1 MDRLSVTQVTP
12 ENSESAIKLIS
23 EKATKGH
30 KSLFGRYKQTVAV
43 LLIALLLILVGFL
56 LVRMNSLGNQLA
68 LIQANP
74 VVGQDSAS
82 QSDGQSNSSLNQDA
96 SNKNVDISKYRVIAS
111 KFSALNSR
119 ATQLKF
125 SQIENV
131 SATKPIET
139 TPKKILVAPANSEMK
154 WWNAV
159 GEKVLLPI
167 GNFFKDLVKIQVIED
182 PAMRGAASGVA
193 ISPVAQALV
202 RQQMLSYLLSA
213 RQFVL
218 LEMPKEALGDLQE
231 VRLIVVKN
239 FASQNAD
246 TLAFIDG
253 LTQIENELKVLASS
267 AQSIKPAEKK

>member
-1 MDRLSVTQVTP
+1 MTQVTP